1 MLRKKSTGA
10 LQNSILNNTKIML
23 FLIVTFGI
31 LIRLIFFS
39 GIGTSDDLAYT
50 SYANS
55 LSKGEIQQGTLT
67 LSTRLGLI
75 YPTSVLYS
83 MFGVNDFSSVLFV
96 LLASIGNIILIFYFG
111 KLLFNEKV
119 GLISAFLLSI
129 FPLEVV
135 YSTKL
140 LSDLPSAFFMAFGVY
155 LFLYAEEKKPSPFLY
170 VFSGLSIGIGYFIR
184 GSALLI
190 GLFFMFYILYKKQIK
205 KEYFLVPVG
214 ILIIFALEAFIFYQ
228 LTGNPFF
235 RTEESQKYLTESVP
249 AAHDYFGRLSFPLG
263 LFHYPYTIL
272 TNNLLSFFYIFAFV
286 SATYFIIYKRKECY
300 EVLLWIAP
308 LLLYLSFGSSSF
320 SKYVPFKAADRYLE
334 IITIPIILLLAFFLE
349 EEEEVIKRVFKPFIL
364 VFLLLTSIGFVYLQ
378 GERNLLGGLRDSY
391 DKIQNLNR
399 PAYIDERSLMALNY
413 ISGYKGGVM
422 AKAYPD
428 SFANVRDSYVIINKD
443 MIKRLSDANKNTK
456 FPKELDDIPKKW
468 MPFKEIGEGKGTILI
483 YYIP

>member
-155 LFLYAEEKKPSPFLY
+155 LFLYAEEKKPSPFL
-170 VFSGLSIGIGYFIR
+170 
-184 GSALLI
+184 
-190 GLFFMFYILYKKQIK
+190 
-205 KEYFLVPVG
+205 
-214 ILIIFALEAFIFYQ
+214 
-228 LTGNPFF
+228 
-235 RTEESQKYLTESVP
+235 
-249 AAHDYFGRLSFPLG
+249 
-263 LFHYPYTIL
+263 
-272 TNNLLSFFYIFAFV
+272 
-286 SATYFIIYKRKECY
+286 
-300 EVLLWIAP
+300 
-308 LLLYLSFGSSSF
+308 
-320 SKYVPFKAADRYLE
+320 
-334 IITIPIILLLAFFLE
+334 
-349 EEEEVIKRVFKPFIL
+349 
-364 VFLLLTSIGFVYLQ
+364 
-378 GERNLLGGLRDSY
+378 
-391 DKIQNLNR
+391 
-399 PAYIDERSLMALNY
+399 
-413 ISGYKGGVM
+413 
-422 AKAYPD
+422 
-428 SFANVRDSYVIINKD
+428 
-443 MIKRLSDANKNTK
+443 
-456 FPKELDDIPKKW
+456 
-468 MPFKEIGEGKGTILI
+468 
-483 YYIP
+483 